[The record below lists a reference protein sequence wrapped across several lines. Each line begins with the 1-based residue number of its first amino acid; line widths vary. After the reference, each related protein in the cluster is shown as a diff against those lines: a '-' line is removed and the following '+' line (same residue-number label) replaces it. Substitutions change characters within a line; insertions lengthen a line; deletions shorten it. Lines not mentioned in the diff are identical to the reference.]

1 MKSRS
6 RISRLIAAAQ
16 QEGVCVETLAAAH
29 LMAPRI
35 RDALDLLA
43 CPQRLIATLPG

>member
-1 MKSRS
+1 LKSRS
-6 RISRLIAAAQ
+6 RISRLI
-16 QEGVCVETLAAAH
+16 AAAH